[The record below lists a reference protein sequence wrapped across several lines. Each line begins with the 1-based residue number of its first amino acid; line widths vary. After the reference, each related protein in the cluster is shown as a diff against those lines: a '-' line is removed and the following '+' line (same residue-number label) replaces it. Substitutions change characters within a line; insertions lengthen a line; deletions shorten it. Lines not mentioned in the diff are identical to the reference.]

1 MNDEIL
7 PTMKVKSPSQQST
20 EWPQQQQQYIQK
32 VQHHNTTQSP
42 KTKQNKPFYF
52 KLPHFSFQPSFSFSF
67 FLIWII
73 ISFYGSL
80 ILELHRS

>member
-42 KTKQNKPFYF
+42 KTKHNKPFYF
-52 KLPHFSFQPSFSFSF
+52 KLPHFSFQLFLFLFLLDLDHHF
-67 FLIWII
+67 FLW
-73 ISFYGSL
+73 FFNFGVT
-80 ILELHRS
+80 